1 MTQEFHP
8 EVFIQYRQRHLS
20 TKRAVQKCSQQAILP
35 QLEIMWM
42 SHNRNTDKQT
52 GVYLYNKIPLINN
65 KEWTTDTQ
73 NNMYIQT
80 FCWVKQAK

>member
-35 QLEIMWM
+35 QLEIM
-42 SHNRNTDKQT
+42 
-52 GVYLYNKIPLINN
+52 
-65 KEWTTDTQ
+65 
-73 NNMYIQT
+73 
-80 FCWVKQAK
+80 

>member
-1 MTQEFHP
+1 MTQEFHS
-8 EVFIQYRQRHLS
+8 EVFIQYRQRHLF
-20 TKRAVQKCSQQAILP
+20 TKTAVQKCSQQAILP

-42 SHNRNTDKQT
+42 SNNRNTDKQT
-52 GVYLYNKIPLINN
+52 GVYLYNKIPLISN
-65 KEWTTDTQ
+65 KEGTTDTQ